1 MKNTDAVTKRIIGS
15 AKAEFLQNGYE
26 KASMR
31 VIAKKADVTTGALY
45 ARYPNK
51 DMLFSAIV
59 KPVADIFLKVNE
71 QGNNRV
77 FETLKTDAETM
88 ILSGNHSTGHEL
100 VELIYQ
106 NREGFLLLVNCS
118 HGSSYEDFI
127 EKVIETEEVL
137 TMEFLQEL
145 IKKGYSCTPLSP
157 QELHTVLSAQI
168 YALFEVVRHDTP
180 KDDAFRQIATLIDF
194 FNEGWKKIFGI

>member
-1 MKNTDAVTKRIIGS
+1 MKNPDAVTQRIIKS
-15 AKAEFLQNGYE
+15 ARSEFLQSGYE

-59 KPVADIFLKVNE
+59 KPVADNFLKVNE
-71 QGNNRV
+71 QGNNRG
-77 FETLKTDAETM
+77 FETLKNGDEAKV
-88 ILSGNHSTGHEL
+88 LVGNYSTGYGM

-106 NREGFLLLVNCS
+106 NREDFLLLVNCS
-118 HGSSYEDFI
+118 HGSSYENFI
-127 EKVIETEEVL
+127 EKVIEIEEIL
-137 TMEFLQEL
+137 TMKFLQEL
-145 IKKGYSCTPLSP
+145 AKKGYSCIKISP
-157 QELHTVLSAQI
+157 QELHTILSAQI
-168 YALFEVVRHDTP
+168 YALFEVVRHDIP
-180 KDDAFRQIATLIDF
+180 KDEAFKQVATLIEF